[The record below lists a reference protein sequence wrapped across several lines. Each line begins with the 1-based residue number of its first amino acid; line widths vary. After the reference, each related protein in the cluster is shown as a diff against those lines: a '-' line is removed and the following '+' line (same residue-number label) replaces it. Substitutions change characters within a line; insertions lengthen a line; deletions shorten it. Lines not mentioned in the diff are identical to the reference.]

1 MGFVED
7 LTPTQYRLRRL
18 VVQES
23 DEGDVT
29 ATFEIQLLNAAGRA
43 ISTGEATVTLT
54 EGQVSTLST
63 FIGNK
68 RAAFE
73 DATGLS
79 PLSLT

>member
-18 VVQES
+18 VIQEN

-29 ATFEIQLLNAAGRA
+29 ATFEIQLLNAAGQA
-43 ISTGEATVTLT
+43 INSGEATVTLT
-54 EGQVSTLST
+54 DDQVSTLSA
-63 FIGNK
+63 FISNK

-79 PLSLT
+79 QA